1 MGMGKDV
8 NKNLDML
15 YDMQTEGE
23 NSGRPIKNGGKPEF
37 HTAFHLVLLSHP
49 SPPKVAVDLN
59 YLEGFFSSPFSHA
72 HAAQEQ
78 RPPEL
83 PTRRAA

>member
-1 MGMGKDV
+1 MGKDV

-37 HTAFHLVLLSHP
+37 HTAFRLVLLSHSFP
-49 SPPKVAVDLN
+49 REVAVDLN
-59 YLEGFFSSPFSHA
+59 YLAGFFSSPF
-72 HAAQEQ
+72 
-78 RPPEL
+78 
-83 PTRRAA
+83 